1 MKQKKDA
8 LRNISR
14 VNNPSYAVIDTLVF
28 NDNMDGEVLDNKIIE
43 GKEKFDFYKNYID
56 PTAKD
61 QIVELNDKNT
71 KTEIKY
77 LGELKD
83 LDSKNSYHVIS
94 KFTIFGIGEM
104 LSPRGQSEVAFI
116 NKRDNQTLVYDLGMP
131 DNLPRSI
138 EENVLVFDI
147 NAKKVGV
154 LISGGLSPL
163 LCIPEI
169 GCN

>member
-61 QIVELNDKNT
+61 QIVVLNDKNT

-94 KFTIFGIGEM
+94 KFKIFGIGEM

-163 LCIPEI
+163 LCISEI